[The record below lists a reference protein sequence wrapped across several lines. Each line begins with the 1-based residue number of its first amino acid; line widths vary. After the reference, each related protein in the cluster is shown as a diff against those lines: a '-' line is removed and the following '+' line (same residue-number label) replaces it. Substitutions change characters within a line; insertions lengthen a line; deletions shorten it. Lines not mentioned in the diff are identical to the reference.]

1 MRSFR
6 KSAFVIWALLLSAQL
21 YAQAAYERDY
31 PAIAYADTETM
42 DAATALFADI
52 EAGRVRLEHRNERGY
67 LESLLALLNIDPS
80 SQLLVFSKTARKSRF
95 VTPESPRAVY
105 FNDEVYVGYVPDT
118 NTLEIASMDPQ
129 LGPVFFDIP
138 QDAESTPLLN
148 RETNRC
154 LRCHDSFTNT
164 GGGTPRFMM
173 SSVLADANG
182 TIASHEVSVITK
194 DSTPLNRRW
203 GGWYVTGLHGQQP
216 TMANL
221 IYQGG
226 VSVNDLDLLANGNKL
241 SLDGLVDTRPY
252 LTEHSDIVALLVMQ
266 HQIEVQNV
274 ITKASWDYRQLLAE
288 QASVSSERLAELAQP
303 LLDALVMAN
312 EVPLTDQIQGVSG
325 YAEYFQNLGPFDER
339 GRSLRELDLNQRVF
353 TYPLSYLIY
362 SDAFAA
368 LPTELHTYLL
378 ERLYEILS
386 ADSDPLDYPH
396 LDAQTRSAI
405 LEIVNSTA
413 PGFFL

>member
-1 MRSFR
+1 MNSFR
-6 KSAFVIWALLLSAQL
+6 KLTLVICALLVPAIL
-21 YAQAAYERDY
+21 YAQTAYERDY
-31 PAIAYADTETM
+31 PAIAYADTETR

-52 EAGRVRLEHRNERGY
+52 AAGRVRLEHRTERGY

-95 VTPESPRAVY
+95 VTPESPRALY

-138 QDAESTPLLN
+138 QDAESELALN
-148 RETNRC
+148 RETSRC
-154 LRCHDSFTNT
+154 LRCHDSMTNT

-173 SSVLADANG
+173 SSVLADSNG
-182 TIASHEVSVITK
+182 TIVSHEVSIITR

-221 IYQGG
+221 IYRGG
-226 VSVNDLDLLANGNKL
+226 ASIKDQDLLTNGNKTT
-241 SLDGLVDTRPY
+241 LDDLVDTRPY
-252 LTEHSDIVALLVMQ
+252 LTAYSDIVALLVMQ
-266 HQIEVQNV
+266 HQIEVQNAM
-274 ITKASWDYRQLLAE
+274 TRASWDYRQSLAE
-288 QASVSSERLAELAQP
+288 AGSPSAEKLAELAKP
-303 LLDALVMAN
+303 VLDALLMAN
-312 EVPLTDQIQGVSG
+312 EAPITDEIQGVSG
-325 YAEYFQNLGPFDER
+325 YTEYFQNLGPFDEQ

-353 TYPLSYLIY
+353 TYPLSYLVY

-368 LPTELHTYLL
+368 LPDELHSYLQ
-378 ERLYEILS
+378 ERLHEILS
-386 ADSDPLDYPH
+386 ADSDPAEYAH
-396 LDAQTRSAI
+396 LDAATRAAI
-405 LEIVNSTA
+405 LDIVNSTA